1 MSTDN
6 ELVPA
11 YGPTPGEILL
21 MELEERGWTLDEF
34 AEQIDYP
41 AEVVRQIIHAQKQ
54 LTPEIAQRMG
64 KALGTSTEL
73 WHNLA
78 SDYRLHLY
86 SKHPPSDPLSA

>member
-11 YGPTPGEILL
+11 CVPTPGEILL

-34 AEQIDYP
+34 AKQIDYP
-41 AEVVRQIIHAQKQ
+41 VEVVEQIINTQKH
-54 LTPEIAQRMG
+54 LTPKIAQRMG
-64 KALGTSTEL
+64 KALGTSTKL
-73 WHNLA
+73 WHNIA

-86 SKHPPSDPLSA
+86 SKQPASNPLSA